1 MNQNTLRW
9 KLFPFS
15 LTGEAKVW
23 YNQKAK
29 RVGGDWIELKD
40 EFWLFFFPATK
51 MMLLCIQL
59 LTFKQDEESLG
70 AAWARF
76 M

>member
-9 KLFPFS
+9 KLFPFC

-23 YNQKAK
+23 YNRKAG

-40 EFWLFFFPATK
+40 GLFFFPVTK
-51 MMLLCIQL
+51 VMPLHIQL
-59 LTFKQDEESLG
+59 LTFKQGEESLG
-70 AAWARF
+70 VAWVRF